1 MIKYFKAFRVKLFA
15 DITAVP
21 IMLREG
27 YYPSLDGLRAIAI
40 LQVIFAHFSVN
51 GILSRFNI
59 RIVSTIGVHIFFV
72 LSGFLITTVLVK
84 KKILDGRISPAS
96 FYARRSLR
104 IIPLAYLFLVVL
116 LVISVAYKPMSSKAD
131 FLYSFFFLKNL
142 PVQHHPFTAHLWTLS
157 LEAQFYIVMPLLL
170 LFRIN
175 RFFIW
180 AVFVVTVFP
189 LLSIFSYYS
198 PAGLHGF
205 TQEVFF
211 KIVNYAFWKG
221 PIILLIGAVAA
232 LLVFKGFIKLGW
244 ASNYYFLSFFLLI
257 AAVIISTPTCLLYHK
272 YISEYLSAMLF
283 AFVILLNIQ
292 SANFLS
298 KILSS
303 PVLVNI
309 GRWSYSLYIWQQ
321 LFIGKFFWIPCLRWL
336 NPLPVSMILLL
347 KLIILFPLAYASY
360 RLVEMPFLKRK
371 AKFN

>member
-205 TQEVFF
+205 TQEVFLRF
-211 KIVNYAFWKG
+211 GRVR
-221 PIILLIGAVAA
+221 
-232 LLVFKGFIKLGW
+232 
-244 ASNYYFLSFFLLI
+244 LS
-257 AAVIISTPTCLLYHK
+257 C
-272 YISEYLSAMLF
+272 
-283 AFVILLNIQ
+283 
-292 SANFLS
+292 
-298 KILSS
+298 
-303 PVLVNI
+303 
-309 GRWSYSLYIWQQ
+309 
-321 LFIGKFFWIPCLRWL
+321 
-336 NPLPVSMILLL
+336 
-347 KLIILFPLAYASY
+347 
-360 RLVEMPFLKRK
+360 
-371 AKFN
+371 